1 MRQTKAMIYLIKIL
15 VRVTKPVWSDPIF
28 GHFMFSSQGHFHIWK
43 NFISFPP
50 IHAFNAYRFWSF
62 YHYSLTINHVPL
74 TTKLNRTT
82 KTWPMTTHTAASTI
96 TPMSGGLLST
106 IYGTI
111 EAVVK
116 YRQYCKTITE
126 LSSLSTKE
134 LSDIGLSLSAIK
146 SVARETIYRTVI
158 T

>member
-1 MRQTKAMIYLIKIL
+1 
-15 VRVTKPVWSDPIF
+15 
-28 GHFMFSSQGHFHIWK
+28 
-43 NFISFPP
+43 
-50 IHAFNAYRFWSF
+50 
-62 YHYSLTINHVPL
+62 
-74 TTKLNRTT
+74 
-82 KTWPMTTHTAASTI
+82 MTTHTAASTI

-116 YRQYCKTITE
+116 YRQYRKTITE

-146 SVARETIYRTVI
+146 SVARETIYGTVI

>member
-1 MRQTKAMIYLIKIL
+1 MIILSLLSDDKSRTSNYKAKPHDKDVTQTK
-15 VRVTKPVWSDPIF
+15 
-28 GHFMFSSQGHFHIWK
+28 
-43 NFISFPP
+43 
-50 IHAFNAYRFWSF
+50 
-62 YHYSLTINHVPL
+62 
-74 TTKLNRTT
+74 
-82 KTWPMTTHTAASTI
+82 HTAASTI

-106 IYGTI
+106 ISGTI

-116 YRQYCKTITE
+116 YRQYRKTITE

-146 SVARETIYRTVI
+146 SVARETIYGTVI

>member
-1 MRQTKAMIYLIKIL
+1 MQRTKAMIYLIKIM
-15 VRVTKPVWSDPIF
+15 VRVTKPVWRDSIF
-28 GHFMFSSQGHFHIWK
+28 GHCMFSSQVHLNIWK
-43 NFISFPP
+43 NYISSQP

-74 TTKLNRTT
+74 ITKLNRPT

-126 LSSLSTKE
+126 LSSLYTKE
-134 LSDIGLSLSAIK
+134 LSDIGLNLSAIK
-146 SVARETIYRTVI
+146 SVARETIYGTVI

>member
-1 MRQTKAMIYLIKIL
+1 
-15 VRVTKPVWSDPIF
+15 
-28 GHFMFSSQGHFHIWK
+28 
-43 NFISFPP
+43 
-50 IHAFNAYRFWSF
+50 
-62 YHYSLTINHVPL
+62 
-74 TTKLNRTT
+74 
-82 KTWPMTTHTAASTI
+82 MTTHTAASTI

-106 IYGTI
+106 ISGTI

-116 YRQYCKTITE
+116 YRQYRKTITE

-146 SVARETIYRTVI
+146 SVARETIYGTVI

>member
-1 MRQTKAMIYLIKIL
+1 MST
-15 VRVTKPVWSDPIF
+15 
-28 GHFMFSSQGHFHIWK
+28 
-43 NFISFPP
+43 N
-50 IHAFNAYRFWSF
+50 
-62 YHYSLTINHVPL
+62 
-74 TTKLNRTT
+74 TT
-82 KTWPMTTHTAASTI
+82 ASTI

-106 IYGTI
+106 ISGTI

-116 YRQYCKTITE
+116 YRQYRKTITE

-146 SVARETIYRTVI
+146 SVARETIYGTVI